1 MDWPGGRHWLCLL
14 TVAMSEEA
22 ERLKER
28 TMRFALDVCHLIK
41 HLPQSEPGPT
51 IRRQLAKAATSV
63 AFNYRASCRAR
74 SHIEF
79 TAKVGVVA
87 EEADESQGWFDSA
100 IQLPDCPITRFT
112 ASLCVVRIPARAHLR
127 CADRTPARFG
137 HTRRGIRCGSDS
149 RPSDLSI
156 DRRQTDRRA
165 RRRRECCTL
174 RDRGRT
180 SRRRR

>member
-79 TAKVGVVA
+79 TAKIGVVA
-87 EEADESQGWFDSA
+87 EEADESQGWLEFIEGSRLIGSTELTRLVGESCELVAIFSA
-100 IQLPDCPITRFT
+100 SVGT
-112 ASLCVVRIPARAHLR
+112 ARHNQRNR
-127 CADRTPARFG
+127 
-137 HTRRGIRCGSDS
+137 
-149 RPSDLSI
+149 
-156 DRRQTDRRA
+156 
-165 RRRRECCTL
+165 
-174 RDRGRT
+174 
-180 SRRRR
+180 